1 MRSERSEHG
10 SEDRRQGSLPAAT
23 SQEARAT
30 RGNARAAQ
38 AAIKGRTSDHQRI
51 RDQRERGEGVVKLYI
66 WGKAPNPRR
75 VLIYL
80 EEKGIDVPLEDVGG
94 GKGRLKPEYLA
105 RYPQATV
112 PMLELDDGTQIGE
125 AMAICRYFEELHP
138 DPPLMGT
145 DAAPRSI
152 VEMWEGRADEGGV
165 LPGAARFR

>member
-10 SEDRRQGSLPAAT
+10 SEDGRQGSLPAAT

-38 AAIKGRTSDHQRI
+38 AAIKCKTSDHQRI

-94 GKGRLKPEYLA
+94 GKGLFKTRDTPRFSLI
-105 RYPQATV
+105 R
-112 PMLELDDGTQIGE
+112 
-125 AMAICRYFEELHP
+125 
-138 DPPLMGT
+138 PPT
-145 DAAPRSI
+145 
-152 VEMWEGRADEGGV
+152 
-165 LPGAARFR
+165 